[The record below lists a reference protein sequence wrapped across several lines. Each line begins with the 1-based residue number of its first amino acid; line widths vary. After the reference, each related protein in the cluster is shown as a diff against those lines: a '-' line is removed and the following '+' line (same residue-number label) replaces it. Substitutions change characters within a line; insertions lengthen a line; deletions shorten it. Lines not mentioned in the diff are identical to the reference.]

1 MENCGGFVYML
12 LYKLIAKLTGGYIAT
27 RKWLPALLL
36 GENNF
41 NKRSSCHK
49 KYKTATKCALIALNG
64 KLTNLSTLN
73 F

>member
-12 LYKLIAKLTGGYIAT
+12 LYKLIAKLTKPQENGF
-27 RKWLPALLL
+27 LLCCVKL

-49 KYKTATKCALIALNG
+49 KYKTTTKCALTALNG